1 MSRIA
6 LEDTRH
12 ELIKAHILDPE
23 NSPLPE
29 ELRELLDRIISVSK
43 VLDKNPI
50 MRNAVAI
57 HQVKYPDISKS
68 TAYSDVRMAVRLFNT
83 IHSFDYDFYQTWL
96 INDIVVNIQKCRATG
111 TDKDRR
117 IIAMEHANL
126 LKAIGEK
133 PENLPDPLRNEK
145 HQFYVLIQNNN
156 QQIKVELNNLKDL
169 PTAALQELNRMIYGG
184 NEISESDAQQLMT
197 T

>member
-1 MSRIA
+1 MSRVA

-12 ELIKAHILDPE
+12 ELIKAHILDPDH
-23 NSPLPE
+23 SPLPE

-57 HQVKYPDISKS
+57 HQVKYPAISKS
-68 TAYSDVRMAVRLFNT
+68 TAYSDVRMAVRLFST

-96 INDIVVNIQKCRATG
+96 INDIVTNIQKCRATG
-111 TDKDRR
+111 TEKDRR
-117 IIAMEHANL
+117 IITMEHANL

-133 PENLPDPLRNEK
+133 PENLPNPLRNEK

-184 NEISESDAQQLMT
+184 IEISEGDAEQLMNT
-197 T
+197 

>member
-12 ELIKAHILDPE
+12 ELIKAHIIDPE
-23 NSPLPE
+23 HSPLPE
-29 ELRELLDRIISVSK
+29 ELQELLNRIVSVSK

-57 HQVKYPDISKS
+57 HQVKYPEISKS

-83 IHSFDYDFYQTWL
+83 IHSFDFDFYQTWL

-111 TDKDRR
+111 SEKDRR

-145 HQFYVLIQNNN
+145 HQFYVLIQNNI

-169 PTAALQELNRMIYGG
+169 PTAALQELNRLIYGG
-184 NEISESDAQQLMT
+184 NEITEGDAEQLMKT
-197 T
+197 